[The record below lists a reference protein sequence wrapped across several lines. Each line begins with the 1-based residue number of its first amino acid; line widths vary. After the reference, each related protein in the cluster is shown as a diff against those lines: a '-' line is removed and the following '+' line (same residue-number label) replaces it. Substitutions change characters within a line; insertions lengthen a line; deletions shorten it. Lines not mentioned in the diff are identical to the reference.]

1 MLRILTLGSIIAYAT
16 AQRNLTQPPAANLPN
31 KTVSF
36 ALVADLSVTDP
47 AGQMIV

>member
-16 AQRNLTQPPAANLPN
+16 AQRDPTKPPGANVPN

-47 AGQMIV
+47 QRL